1 MHNPNNMKRTAA
13 YTNPRRKQSCATFPK
28 MTGNARGK
36 APDPKQ
42 GAKSVTSFLAG
53 EGDLKRRRRRF
64 EDSLRAVAPVLAV
77 AIGEAARRDPAGFG
91 AWSLPAWLRTFAFF
105 VVDPASADAAAAEAP
120 DPEPWKVETVAAWL
134 VASNELRKCKTIGA
148 ALNAAA
154 CVCGR

>member
-1 MHNPNNMKRTAA
+1 
-13 YTNPRRKQSCATFPK
+13 

-36 APDPKQ
+36 APDPEQ

-53 EGDLKRRRRRF
+53 EGDLKH
-64 EDSLRAVAPVLAV
+64 SLRAVAPVLAF

-91 AWSLPAWLRTFAFF
+91 VWSLPAWMRTFTFF

-120 DPEPWKVETVAAWL
+120 GPEPGKVETVAAWL
-134 VASNELRKCKTIGA
+134 VASNELRKCKAIGA

-154 CVCGR
+154 CVCGC